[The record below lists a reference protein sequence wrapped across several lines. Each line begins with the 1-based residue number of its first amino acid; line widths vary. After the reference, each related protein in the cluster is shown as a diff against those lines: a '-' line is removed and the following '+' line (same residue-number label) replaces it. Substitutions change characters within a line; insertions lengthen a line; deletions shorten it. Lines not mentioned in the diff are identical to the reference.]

1 LRSRRRRLRRLLRLP
16 LPEARR
22 LKPALSEAVFDAL
35 GSPVAL
41 PADAVEVGRVLGAWG
56 VQGAI
61 KVAPFA
67 ADAQALFSSKRW
79 YLAPSELPRP
89 GGLAHP
95 VLLRV
100 AHAREQGDGIVV
112 TVQDLA
118 DRDLAEQLKGTRIF
132 IPRASFPTPDD
143 GEFYW
148 VDLIGLAV
156 LNREGLALGQV
167 VGLLETG
174 PHCVLRVKPAAAE
187 ADELLIPFVGVYID
201 AVEMDQ
207 RRIRVDWQPDY

>member
-1 LRSRRRRLRRLLRLP
+1 MLH
-16 LPEARR
+16 
-22 LKPALSEAVFDAL
+22 AL

-41 PADAVEVGRVLGAWG
+41 PVDAVEVGRVLGAWG
-56 VQGAI
+56 VAGAI

-79 YLAPSELPRP
+79 YVAPAEPPRP
-89 GGLAHP
+89 GGLPHP

-100 AHAREQGDGIVV
+100 VNAREQGDGIVA
-112 TVQDLA
+112 TAQDLA
-118 DRDLAEQLKGTRIF
+118 DRDLAEQFKGARVF
-132 IPRASFPTPDD
+132 IARSSFPTPDD

-156 LNREGLALGQV
+156 VNREGLALGQV

-174 PHCVLRVKPAAAE
+174 PHSVLRVQPADTE
-187 ADELLIPFVGVYID
+187 ADELLIPFVAVYVD
-201 AVEMDQ
+201 AVEMGE

>member
-1 LRSRRRRLRRLLRLP
+1 MH
-16 LPEARR
+16 
-22 LKPALSEAVFDAL
+22 DAL
-35 GSPVAL
+35 GPPVAL
-41 PADAVEVGRVLGAWG
+41 PADAVEVGRVIGAFG

-67 ADAQALFSSKRW
+67 ADAQALFSTKRW
-79 YLAPSELPRP
+79 YVAPSEQPRP

-95 VLLRV
+95 VMLRV
-100 AHAREQGDGIVV
+100 AQAREQGDAIVA

-118 DRDLAEQLKGTRIF
+118 DRDLAEQLKGARVYVS
-132 IPRASFPTPDD
+132 RASFPTPDD

-156 LNREGLALGQV
+156 TNREGLALGTV
-167 VGLLETG
+167 VGLIETG
-174 PHCVLRVKPAAAE
+174 PHAVLRVQPAAPDAE
-187 ADELLIPFVGVYID
+187 ELLIPFVAVYVD

-207 RRIRVDWQPDY
+207 RRILVDWQPDY